1 MGATFGADL
10 THGLVDDA
18 LNLVRVGIGFEAWW
32 DQLMAKNFKELQA
45 KMSAA
50 ARERSQRKADQMIQ
64 EMALDELRGA
74 LDLTQEHLAELLH
87 VNQAAIS
94 KVERRSDMYI
104 STLRRIIEAMGGHL
118 NIRAVLP
125 NGVVRINQFEE
136 VRKAKS
142 QG

>member
-1 MGATFGADL
+1 
-10 THGLVDDA
+10 
-18 LNLVRVGIGFEAWW
+18 
-32 DQLMAKNFKELQA
+32 MAKNFKLLQA
-45 KMSAA
+45 KMSPAA
-50 ARERSQRKADQMIQ
+50 QARSQRQADQMIQ

-104 STLRRIIEAMGGHL
+104 STLRKIIEAMGGHL
-118 NIRAVLP
+118 DIRAVLP

-136 VRKAKS
+136 VRRPSSGK
-142 QG
+142 